1 MKVFLVFSLYILVS
15 NVSVQCYSTNIY
27 KKQCSSKP
35 SYRIGMNYFPYWLL
49 RLKLCQ
55 IVAEKTYYTEE
66 CAIQRYKFTEYHS
79 RIYESFCD
87 VNSKVAESL
96 VLLWLKRMNF
106 SSIEGFAEF
115 SKKHFSNRNDVMVKS
130 FIDEFIRTYT
140 VKKSEPQV
148 DAAFTQTDFEEH
160 EIFYRPFVKPKICAL
175 SRSDYDKTPFT
186 ASCFDDRDN
195 HVMKALFAV
204 DLILV
209 VIVVTLNFFV
219 LFVAIRTNE
228 MKNVPGYFKVSL
240 AVADFIVGAVV
251 LPGSAFLSYKR
262 DIAVLPYKYYYEKDF
277 LTCAYMSSMG
287 FSTVLSVSAS
297 VLTMFTASIDRFLTV
312 SMPFKSQLV
321 TKKRLPCV
329 LASIWTFSA
338 IIAFI
343 PIVKQ
348 YVGRGEKFQCG
359 YDLTVNSLIVGVGA
373 TMMVLYAAFLGIP
386 LVCMW
391 ALNAFMFRKVRRDFG
406 RSSLRTMKLNRKGSS
421 MSGNSFTTISL
432 RMPSLRSLRKSRK
445 VSDSAG
451 VSCST
456 IIPSPTSSKAEVFME
471 DIKEESSNVNQSNCN
486 NV

>member
-35 SYRIGMNYFPYWLL
+35 SYRIGMNYFSYWLL

-160 EIFYRPFVKPKICAL
+160 EIFYRPFVRPKICAL

-251 LPGSAFLSYKR
+251 LPGSAFLSYKK
-262 DIAVLPYKYYYEKDF
+262 DIAVLPYKYHYEKD
-277 LTCAYMSSMG
+277 LTCAYMSLTG
-287 FSTVLSVSAS
+287 FFTVLSVSAS
-297 VLTMFTASIDRFLTV
+297 VMTMFTASVERFLTV
-312 SMPFKSQLV
+312 SMPLKSQLV

-338 IIAFI
+338 IIALI

-348 YVGRGEKFQCG
+348 YAEEFQCG

-373 TMMVLYAAFLGIP
+373 TMTVLYAIFLGIP
-386 LVCMW
+386 LICMW
-391 ALNAFMFRKVRRDFG
+391 ALNAFMFHKVRRDFG
-406 RSSLRTMKLNRKGSS
+406 RSSLRTIRSIRKGSTMRRNLFS
-421 MSGNSFTTISL
+421 TISL
-432 RMPSLRSLRKSRK
+432 KIPSFRSFLKSRR
-445 VSDSAG
+445 VFNSAG

-456 IIPSPTSSKAEVFME
+456 NIPSPKSSKAKVFTE
-471 DIKEESSNVNQSNCN
+471 DIKEKSGNVNQSNCSN
-486 NV
+486 M